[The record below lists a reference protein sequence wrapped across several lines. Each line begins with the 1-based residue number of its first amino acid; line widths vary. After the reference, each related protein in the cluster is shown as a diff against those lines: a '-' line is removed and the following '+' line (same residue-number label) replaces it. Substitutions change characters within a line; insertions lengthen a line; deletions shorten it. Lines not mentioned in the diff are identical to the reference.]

1 MPIFAITIF
10 LSAFLLFQVQPIV
23 AKMIL
28 PWFGGSSSVW
38 STCMVFFQVELLL
51 GYAYVHWLHIKLSA
65 KAQSLLHGSLLLA
78 SLLTLPV
85 IANPAW
91 RDAAQ
96 ADPGLTILLVLLA
109 TVGAPYLLLSTTG
122 PLMQGWYARSFAAA
136 STTARAYRL
145 YALSNLASMLALL
158 SYPVLVEPFLAVG
171 AQAQLWSTGYA
182 VFVASCLATT
192 IYAWRRIEPA
202 STQTAVPLAAAPHPG
217 WRECL
222 LWVGLAAAPSILLL
236 AITRHMTQDVAPVP
250 FLWVLPLSIYLL
262 SFILCFDAPRYYLRR
277 GFLAALPLAFVA
289 VDVVLNGGIGVELMI
304 VMLSVALFVFCMV
317 CHGELVRRKPKV
329 KHLTLFYLML
339 SIGGALGGMLVGLVA
354 PALFTGYF
362 ELPIGLFLCAGLT
375 LLVLWRELRP
385 LWRVLLLL
393 ALLGYGWRL
402 ADISLDTVQGY
413 RRVVRNFYS
422 QLRIEDSA
430 DDKLGPMRSMIH
442 GRIKHGEQFLAA
454 PYRKTPTAYYCEKSG
469 IGLALRSLQ
478 QAQALKIG
486 VVGLGAGT
494 MAAYG
499 RAGDEMRFYEINDQ
513 VLDLARSEFSFLSD
527 SPASITH
534 VLGDGR
540 LMLEREPSQQFD
552 LLALDAF
559 SGDSIPTHLL
569 TLEAIKSYLGHLKP
583 DGMLAVHITNRYL
596 DLSPVMA
603 AAAQAFGKTALR
615 YELDPDDKDDYCRHS
630 IWVLLMSPERAAALP
645 PALREGSKL
654 LPRPGFT
661 PWTDS
666 FSNLLSILK

>member
-1 MPIFAITIF
+1 MPIFAVTIF
-10 LSAFLLFQVQPIV
+10 LSAFLLFQVQPII

-51 GYAYVHWLHIKLSA
+51 GYAYVHWLHVKLSPR
-65 KAQSLLHGSLLLA
+65 AQSLLHGALLLL

-85 IANPAW
+85 VANPAW
-91 RDAAQ
+91 RGAAQ
-96 ADPGLTILLVLLA
+96 ADPGSTILLVLLA
-109 TVGAPYLLLSTTG
+109 TVGAPYLLVSTTG
-122 PLMQGWYARSFAAA
+122 PLMQGWYARSF
-136 STTARAYRL
+136 SGSITTVRPYRL

-171 AQAQLWSTGYA
+171 AQAYLWSAGYVA
-182 VFVASCLATT
+182 FVGSCLATT
-192 IYAWRRIEPA
+192 VYAWRRIDAPSAQAPA
-202 STQTAVPLAAAPHPG
+202 PLADAPHPG

-222 LWVGLAAAPSILLL
+222 LWIGLAAAPSILLL
-236 AITRHMTQDVAPVP
+236 AITRHLTQDVAPVP

-277 GFLAALPLAFVA
+277 TFLAALPLAFLA
-289 VDVVLNGGIGVELMI
+289 VEVVLGGGISVELM
-304 VMLSVALFVFCMV
+304 MGLLCAALFIFCMV
-317 CHGELVRRKPKV
+317 CHGELVRRKPSV
-329 KHLTLFYLML
+329 RHLTLFYLML
-339 SIGGALGGMLVGLVA
+339 SIGGALGGALVGLVA
-354 PALFTGYF
+354 PALFIGYF
-362 ELPIGLFLCAGLT
+362 ELAIGLFLCAALVV
-375 LLVLWRELRP
+375 LVLWRELRP
-385 LWRVLLLL
+385 LWRALLLL
-393 ALLGYGWRL
+393 ALLGFGLRL
-402 ADISLDTVQGY
+402 SVESLDTVHGY
-413 RRVVRNFYS
+413 RQVLRNFYG
-422 QLRIEDSA
+422 QLRVSEDI
-430 DDKLGPMRSMIH
+430 DDKLGPIRSLSH
-442 GRIKHGEQFLAA
+442 GRIKHGEQYMDA
-454 PYRKTPTAYYCEKSG
+454 PYRTQATAYYCETSG
-469 IGLALRSLQ
+469 IGLAIRSIQ
-478 QAQALKIG
+478 HAQPLKIG

-499 RAGDEMRFYEINDQ
+499 RGGDELRFYEINGQ
-513 VLDLARSEFSFLSD
+513 VLDLARSEFTYLAD
-527 SPASITH
+527 TPAKVDH

-540 LMLEREPSQQFD
+540 LMLEREVPQQFD

-569 TLEAIKSYLGHLKP
+569 TLESIKIYLSHLKP

-596 DLSPVMA
+596 DLGPVMA
-603 AAAQAFGKTALR
+603 AAAQQYGKTALR
-615 YELDPDDKDDYCRHS
+615 YELEPADDDLCRHS

-654 LPRPGFT
+654 TPRPGFS